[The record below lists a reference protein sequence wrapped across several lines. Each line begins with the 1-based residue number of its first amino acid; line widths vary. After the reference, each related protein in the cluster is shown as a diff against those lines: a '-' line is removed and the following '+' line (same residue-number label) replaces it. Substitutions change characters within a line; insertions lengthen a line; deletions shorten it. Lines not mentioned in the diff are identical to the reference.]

1 VTVRK
6 TTFVQIPQEE
16 GNRDSGK
23 SFFLTEMSAL
33 QAERWAYRL
42 FLALARAGVDI
53 PDDIASAGMAGV
65 AQLSFKMLGGMHWQ
79 DAEPLLEEMF
89 ACVRIVPDPTKS
101 EFSRP
106 LIEDDIEEIQTRMKL
121 RWEVFQLHAGFFI
134 AATQLRFGKPN

>member
-1 VTVRK
+1 MTD
-6 TTFVQIPQEE
+6 E
-16 GNRDSGK
+16 NRDKGK
-23 SFFLTEMSAL
+23 VFLLTEMSAL

-53 PDDIASAGMAGV
+53 PDDISQAGMAGI

-89 ACVRIVPDPTKS
+89 ACVRIIPDMSKA

-106 LIEDDIEEIQTRMKL
+106 LIDDDIEEIQTRMKL
-121 RWEVFQLHAGFFI
+121 RWEVFQLHASFFI
-134 AATQLRFGKPN
+134 AASQSKFSVPN